1 MSTCAMQ
8 RPLTKKLHMLLNTI
22 IMVKMH
28 IFSKNNFRLQ
38 ILILAERWK
47 IINFFDINSMYV
59 STYNKEMPT
68 GRGIE
73 WVSKSQSTFEKK
85 LISGSNISM
94 GSVEWID
101 YMNNDTR
108 FIDSKGVRQYI
119 QHGWNGSEVKIGNY
133 DLDGYVKVDEIE
145 YALQFDGCYW
155 V

>member
-1 MSTCAMQ
+1 
-8 RPLTKKLHMLLNTI
+8 
-22 IMVKMH
+22 MH

-133 DLDGYVKVDEIE
+133 DVDGYVKVDEIE